1 MDDLLTTRQVQN
13 LLKIDRITIY
23 RMLQDGRLKGVKIGS
38 QWRFTRQEVERLLS
52 GEAPAEEAA
61 PATPTGNFPT
71 HCVQTIQ
78 SLFSAVSQ
86 ISVVCIDPQGEPL
99 TRPTGLCGL
108 CQMMQQNP
116 SGYEACKAS
125 WRETARQT
133 FSGEKFFT
141 CHAGIQYIAAPF
153 KDEDGKTA
161 GFFLAGQFYWQPPE
175 VSEQKER
182 LQHLAK
188 EHNLSIE
195 ELESAE
201 RSVPVIEPALQARVE
216 QWPLTAALA
225 VESILQERTRFMQ
238 RLQQIANLTQIP

>member
-1 MDDLLTTRQVQN
+1 MDDLLTTRQVQT

-52 GEAPAEEAA
+52 GEAPVEEAPQPA
-61 PATPTGNFPT
+61 PSGNFPT

-78 SLFSAVSQ
+78 NLFSAVSQ
-86 ISVVCIDPQGEPL
+86 ISAVCIDPQGELL

-108 CQMMQQNP
+108 CQMMQQSP
-116 SGYEACKAS
+116 SGQAACQAS
-125 WRETARQT
+125 WQETARQT

-153 KDEDGKTA
+153 KDEDGNTA
-161 GFFLAGQFYWQPPE
+161 GFFLAGQFYWQAPE
-175 VSEQKER
+175 PGEQNER
-182 LQHLAK
+182 LQRLAK
-188 EHNLSIE
+188 EHNLALE
-195 ELESAE
+195 ELENAE

>member
-1 MDDLLTTRQVQN
+1 MDDFLTTRQVQS

-23 RMLQDGRLKGVKIGS
+23 RMLSDGRLKGVKIGS

-52 GEAPAEEAA
+52 GEAPVEEA
-61 PATPTGNFPT
+61 PQTVPSGNFPT

-78 SLFSAVSQ
+78 NLFAGVSQ
-86 ISVVCIDPQGEPL
+86 ISALCIDAQGEPL
-99 TRPTGLCGL
+99 TQPTGLCGL
-108 CQMMQQNP
+108 CQLMQQSP
-116 SGYEACKAS
+116 SGREACRNS
-125 WRETARQT
+125 WQETARQH

-141 CHAGIQYIAAPF
+141 CHAGIQYIASPF

-175 VSEQKER
+175 PGERKARLER
-182 LQHLAK
+182 LAR
-188 EHNLSIE
+188 EYGLSIE
-195 ELESAE
+195 ELERAE
-201 RSVPVIEPALQARVE
+201 RTVPVIEPGLHARVE
-216 QWPLTAALA
+216 QWPVTAALA